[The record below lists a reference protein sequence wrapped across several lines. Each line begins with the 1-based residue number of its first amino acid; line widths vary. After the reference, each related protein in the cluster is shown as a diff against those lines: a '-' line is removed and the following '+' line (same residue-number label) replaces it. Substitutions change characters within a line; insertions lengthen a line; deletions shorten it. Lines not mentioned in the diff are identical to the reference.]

1 MRIALVRR
9 QFTFRKGG
17 AEGYAVLVAREL
29 LKRGWRVSVVAET
42 ADTEGLPAGLSVHRV
57 RTVPVKTFARHLLF
71 VHAARRALNAIRP
84 DRVLAFCRL
93 DRAHILRSGD
103 PLFIHWLRR
112 HKPNVADKLLGWLN
126 PKQRSLL
133 QLEERVFRGRYI
145 RRIIALSHMDA
156 ALMRRYYGV
165 APSKIVVLHNGYD
178 PQRFNPDLRRHRQA
192 IRREWGISSRP
203 LILFV
208 GMDFKR
214 KGLDVAL
221 SAMRKVEEGVLVVV
235 GGGDIVGFSALA
247 RRLGV
252 ANRVVF
258 VGRRDDV
265 ERFYGAADV
274 FLLPSRYD
282 PFGNAVLE
290 AMASA
295 LPVVVTED
303 TGSAEI
309 VRPDCGVVLPSDAD
323 GEAVAAAVLRL
334 LNRKERFGEAAYRV
348 AAHYTISKYAQKLT
362 QLLLQT

>member
-1 MRIALVRR
+1 MHVALVRR
-9 QFTFRKGG
+9 HFTFKKGG

-29 LKRGWRVSVVAET
+29 LKRGWRVSVVAEM
-42 ADTEGLPAGLSVHRV
+42 ADAEGLPAGLSVHRV
-57 RTVPVKTFARHLLF
+57 KTVPVKTFARHLLF
-71 VHAARRALNAIRP
+71 IRAARRALNALDP
-84 DRVLAFCRL
+84 DKILAFCRL

-112 HKPNVADKLLGWLN
+112 HKPNPADRLLGWLN

-133 QLEERVFRGRYI
+133 QLEERVFRSGHI

-165 APSKIVVLHNGYD
+165 PPSKIVVLHNGYD
-178 PQRFNPDLRRHRQA
+178 PQRFNPDLRRHSQA
-192 IRREWGISSRP
+192 VRKELGISTRP

-214 KGLDVAL
+214 KGLDIAL
-221 SAMRKVEEGVLVVV
+221 SAMRRIKEGVLVVA
-235 GGGDIVGFSALA
+235 GGGDVRGFGALA

-252 ANRVVF
+252 AERVVF

-282 PFGNAVLE
+282 PFCNAVLE

-295 LPVVVTED
+295 LPVAVTQD

-309 VRPDCGVVLPSDAD
+309 VRPDCGVVLPSDPD
-323 GEAVAAAVLRL
+323 EEAVAAAVQRL
-334 LNRKERFGEAAYRV
+334 LNRKESFSEAAHRI
-348 AAHYTISKYAQKLT
+348 AAQYPISKYAQKLV